1 MKGYPNTYAL
11 SKLLA
16 ENLAESFKDKFP
28 IVITRPSI
36 VTSAWQEP
44 YPGWI
49 ESKKNGLAGILLS
62 RGRGALRTL
71 FSDPKAMM
79 ELIPVDIANNAIL
92 ALTCKRTLMKGNDI
106 LYCNLTTKNLQT
118 WTLKEYFDYELE
130 VVKKYPLDLL
140 LWYPYC
146 PVTKNR
152 LYFEYRRLCYHYF
165 PALVADISCL
175 LVGEKPL

>member
-16 ENLAESFKDKFP
+16 ENLLESFKDKFP

-44 YPGWI
+44 YSGWI
-49 ESKKNGLAGILLS
+49 ESKKSGLAGILLS
-62 RGRGALRTL
+62 RGRGALRTI
-71 FSDPKAMM
+71 FSDPKAIL
-79 ELIPVDIANNAIL
+79 EIIPVDIANNAIL

-106 LYCNLTTKNLQT
+106 LFCNLTTKSIQK
-118 WTLKEYFDYELE
+118 WTLEKYFDYEME

-152 LYFEYRRLCYHYF
+152 LYFEYRRLFYHYF
-165 PALVADISCL
+165 PALVGDIFCFL
-175 LVGEKPL
+175 FREKPL